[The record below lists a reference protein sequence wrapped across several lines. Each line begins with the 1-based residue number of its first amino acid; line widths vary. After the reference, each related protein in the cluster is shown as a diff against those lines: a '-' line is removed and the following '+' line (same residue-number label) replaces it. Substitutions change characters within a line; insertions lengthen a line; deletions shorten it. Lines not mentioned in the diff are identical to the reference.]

1 MKFLTDYTW
10 FKHKKRASSG
20 VLSRSLFLTL
30 LFFFTLSL
38 FHSFALSRSPDDPTK
53 IREFHIR
60 ENDTLSYTL
69 KLVLN
74 DAGEP
79 EYFFRN
85 IFTPVCLTG
94 ECKPVYINF
103 YWDLLGNY
111 LRYDFPPD
119 KVLTKMDHKE
129 FKPEDY
135 EKLQAILRNNSSLL
149 KDVSMEDL
157 VGKGTENLAD
167 SVDAKAG
174 ATLKTVKNEVI
185 DGAVYTCYTLWH
197 IAHGYVVNEIRRITE
212 TYQNDTLLHR
222 FLGSTNFDYQ
232 YWAMERTITPDGEI
246 YPGFTPDVL
255 KIVQGKNLFTAR
267 HALQKLSDRFFQT
280 DARQQWLWE
289 TYQKTSYPFQ
299 IAILKKL
306 NTIPFRPV
314 LAEAI
319 TQELPKTNQEQSTML
334 VKLLAKQPKLTEKV
348 QLQLAQQL
356 SNPNAERPTDI
367 YRLLTN
373 LHPRNQVVRQHMKTF
388 ELNDKQTNK

>member
-1 MKFLTDYTW
+1 MK
-10 FKHKKRASSG
+10 RVGSG
-20 VLSRSLFLTL
+20 LSLRSLFFTL
-30 LFFFTLSL
+30 LLFAHSL
-38 FHSFALSRSPDDPTK
+38 FHSFALSIDPGK

-60 ENDTLSYTL
+60 ENDTTSYTL
-69 KLVLN
+69 KLVM
-74 DAGEP
+74 DDDGQPA
-79 EYFFRN
+79 YFFRN

-111 LRYDFPPD
+111 QRFDFPPGE
-119 KVLTKMDHKE
+119 VLTKMDHKE
-129 FKPEDY
+129 FKEEDY
-135 EKLQAILRNNSSLL
+135 EKLQNILRNTNSLL
-149 KDVSMEDL
+149 KDVAMEDL

-212 TYQNDTLLHR
+212 TYQDDTLLHR

-232 YWAMERTITPDGEI
+232 YWAMERVITSEGDI
-246 YPGFTPDVL
+246 YPGFMPDVE

-280 DARQQWLWE
+280 DSRQSWLWE
-289 TYQKTSYPFQ
+289 TYQKAGYAFQ

-306 NTIPFRPV
+306 ANVPFHAT
-314 LAEAI
+314 LSEAI
-319 TQELPKTNQEQSTML
+319 AQKLPESNQEQSGMML
-334 VKLLAKQPKLTEKV
+334 KLLAKQPNLPDKA
-348 QLQLAQQL
+348 QRQLARQL
-356 SNPNAERPTDI
+356 SASNSEQSTAI
-367 YRLLTN
+367 YQLLTK
-373 LHPRNQVVRQHMKTF
+373 LKPKNQEVIAQLKTF
-388 ELNDKQTNK
+388 ERSATQTNK